1 MRGVRLINPR
11 TISVLGLI
19 PARAGSTLKSL
30 ARLSSPGAHPRPCGE
45 HLFHPHA
52 RDSRG
57 GSSPPVRGVHHDY
70 APRATEHGL
79 IPAHAGNMQKSPGS
93 RTVYRAHPRSRGEHL
108 EISKTPQLVQG
119 SSPLARGTHN
129 GSPVSLNLNGLIP
142 ARAGNT
148 THRPPYPWHR
158 RAHPRSRGEHFPLI
172 DPELQNQ
179 GSSPL
184 ARGTP
189 PLGGQ
194 RRPARGLIPARAGNT
209 KRVCSKSSPKWAHPR
224 SRGEH
229 CVMKWTAWATRG
241 SSPLARGTQRFH
253 VHGSPFVG
261 LIPARAGNTF
271 WWLFA
276 FISGLGSSP
285 LARGTLG

>member
-1 MRGVRLINPR
+1 
-11 TISVLGLI
+11 
-19 PARAGSTLKSL
+19 
-30 ARLSSPGAHPRPCGE
+30 
-45 HLFHPHA
+45 
-52 RDSRG
+52 
-57 GSSPPVRGVHHDY
+57 
-70 APRATEHGL
+70 
-79 IPAHAGNMQKSPGS
+79 MQKSPGS

-229 CVMKWTAWATRG
+229 NASMFTDPHSSG
-241 SSPLARGTQRFH
+241 SSPLARGTLFGGYLPLSLGWAHPRSRGEH
-253 VHGSPFVG
+253 LVRVVPLLLPKGSSPLARGTLSVMVAGEDELG
-261 LIPARAGNTF
+261 LIPARAGNTTTTT
-271 WWLFA
+271 A
-276 FISGLGSSP
+276 
-285 LARGTLG
+285 

>member
-1 MRGVRLINPR
+1 MITLLVRQ
-11 TISVLGLI
+11 SM
-19 PARAGSTLKSL
+19 
-30 ARLSSPGAHPRPCGE
+30 
-45 HLFHPHA
+45 
-52 RDSRG
+52 
-57 GSSPPVRGVHHDY
+57 GSSPLTRGTCKKALEVVQF
-70 APRATEHGL
+70 TGL
-79 IPAHAGNMQKSPGS
+79 IPAHAGNTWKS
-93 RTVYRAHPRSRGEHL
+93 RKLRSL
-108 EISKTPQLVQG
+108 S
-119 SSPLARGTHN
+119 
-129 GSPVSLNLNGLIP
+129 
-142 ARAGNT
+142 
-148 THRPPYPWHR
+148 

>member
-1 MRGVRLINPR
+1 MITLLVRQ
-11 TISVLGLI
+11 SM
-19 PARAGSTLKSL
+19 
-30 ARLSSPGAHPRPCGE
+30 
-45 HLFHPHA
+45 
-52 RDSRG
+52 
-57 GSSPPVRGVHHDY
+57 GSSPLTRGTCKKALEVVQF
-70 APRATEHGL
+70 TGL
-79 IPAHAGNMQKSPGS
+79 IPAHAGNTWKSRKLRS
-93 RTVYRAHPRSRGEHL
+93 LSRAHPRSLGEHWV
-108 EISKTPQLVQG
+108 STRGTPILKG

-229 CVMKWTAWATRG
+229 QKFRYPLGKCTG
-241 SSPLARGTQRFH
+241 SSPLARGTR
-253 VHGSPFVG
+253 
-261 LIPARAGNTF
+261 
-271 WWLFA
+271 
-276 FISGLGSSP
+276 
-285 LARGTLG
+285 

>member
-158 RAHPRSRGEHFPLI
+158 RAHPRSRGEH
-172 DPELQNQ
+172 
-179 GSSPL
+179 
-184 ARGTP
+184 
-189 PLGGQ
+189 
-194 RRPARGLIPARAGNT
+194 
-209 KRVCSKSSPKWAHPR
+209 
-224 SRGEH
+224 